1 MKRKVVMESLI
12 GLVMGVGMMFIG
24 IYLVPKETAVKVFPN
39 STLESIV
46 FFISVFV
53 CPFFAIFLHE
63 LGHLLAGLIQGFKI
77 QLFVVAFFGMK
88 REDDKVKIYFNKDL
102 NYFGGVAATS
112 PRRITNELKKQF
124 ARILIAGP
132 LFSLVFGIIFILLL
146 VYTNTLFNSS
156 FGIIGITSI
165 GLFFATTLP
174 EKSGIFFTDR
184 KRMQRLFDDGVIGEI
199 EKSYIETTSQ
209 LLIDNHYKNISI
221 HKLKLIQT
229 DSEPIVQFW
238 GHYFEFKHYEET
250 EKVDEAAVIKEKLHA
265 YQQVVPKSIWKS
277 LLLN

>member
-1 MKRKVVMESLI
+1 MNRKVVKESLI
-12 GLVMGVGMMFIG
+12 GLVMGVGMMFAA
-24 IYLVPKETAVKVFPN
+24 IYLIPKETAEKVFPD
-39 STLESIV
+39 SKIESVI

-63 LGHLLAGLIQGFKI
+63 LGHLIAGLVHGFKI

-112 PRRITNELKKQF
+112 PQKITNELKRQF
-124 ARILIAGP
+124 AQILIAGP
-132 LFSLVFGIIFILLL
+132 LFSVIFGLLFILIF
-146 VYTNTLFNSS
+146 VYTDTIFNSS

-184 KRMQRLFDDGVIGEI
+184 KRMQRLFDKGIIGEI

-221 HKLKLIQT
+221 AKLKLIQSDT
-229 DSEPIVQFW
+229 EPIVQFW
-238 GHYFEFKHYEET
+238 GHYFEFKHYQET
-250 EKVDEAAVIKEKLHA
+250 ENLEESSTIKEKLYS
-265 YQQVVPKSIWKS
+265 YQQSVPKSIWKS
-277 LLLN
+277 LTIE

>member
-1 MKRKVVMESLI
+1 MNRKVIKESLI
-12 GLVMGVGMMFIG
+12 GLVLGVGIMSAA
-24 IYLVPKETAVKVFPN
+24 IYLIPKETAEKVFPD
-39 STLESIV
+39 SKIESVI

-63 LGHLLAGLIQGFKI
+63 LGHLIAGLVHGFKI

-112 PRRITNELKKQF
+112 PQKITNELKRQF
-124 ARILIAGP
+124 AQILIAGP
-132 LFSLVFGIIFILLL
+132 LFSLIFGLLFILIF
-146 VYTNTLFNSS
+146 VYTDTIFNSS
-156 FGIIGITSI
+156 FAIIGIISI

-184 KRMQRLFDDGVIGEI
+184 KRMQRLFDRGLIGEI

-221 HKLKLIQT
+221 EKLKLIQSDT
-229 DSEPIVQFW
+229 EPIVQFW
-238 GHYFEFKHYEET
+238 GHYFEFKHYQET
-250 EKVDEAAVIKEKLHA
+250 ENLEESSTIKEKLYS
-265 YQQVVPKSIWKS
+265 YQQSVPKSIWKS
-277 LLLN
+277 LTIE